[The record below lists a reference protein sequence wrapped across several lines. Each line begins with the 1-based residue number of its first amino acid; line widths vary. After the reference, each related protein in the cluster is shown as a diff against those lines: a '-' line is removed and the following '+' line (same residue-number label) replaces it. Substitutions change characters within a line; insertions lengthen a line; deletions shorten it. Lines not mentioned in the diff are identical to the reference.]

1 MVKPQFDKR
10 LDSRGR
16 HTTLKATTA
25 ILALPFDTGNFRFL
39 ITGINEVRLRG
50 RCDRLVSLKASSVA
64 QRVEVGPTVL
74 G

>member
-1 MVKPQFDKR
+1 M
-10 LDSRGR
+10 
-16 HTTLKATTA
+16 KATAA
-25 ILALPFDTGNFRFL
+25 ILALPFGTGNFLFL